1 MDTKL
6 TDLCFVKKQF
16 LTKEECGSFIDY
28 YENKEKEGIYE
39 MSLDVF
45 DRVRKKASF
54 TVKEVETN
62 TDLYHLI
69 KKKIREALIEY
80 QKHLDSIGIFNTVIG
95 DFAQYSHRYRILK
108 YEEGCS
114 IHTHLDHAYGI
125 YFTLTFNLN
134 TGYEGGKFSFFD
146 RKFQPDLGEG
156 DLMIFPSDIFWNHEV
171 TKLTKGKR
179 YSFNCFLRPIPS
191 EVADKLIVQ
200 GSKLHQE
207 YVMSTDPNEKLG
219 PYFPERFRE
228 T

>member
-69 KKKIREALIEY
+69 KKRL
-80 QKHLDSIGIFNTVIG
+80 
-95 DFAQYSHRYRILK
+95 
-108 YEEGCS
+108 
-114 IHTHLDHAYGI
+114 
-125 YFTLTFNLN
+125 
-134 TGYEGGKFSFFD
+134 
-146 RKFQPDLGEG
+146 
-156 DLMIFPSDIFWNHEV
+156 
-171 TKLTKGKR
+171 
-179 YSFNCFLRPIPS
+179 
-191 EVADKLIVQ
+191 
-200 GSKLHQE
+200 
-207 YVMSTDPNEKLG
+207 
-219 PYFPERFRE
+219 ERLL
-228 T
+228 